1 MVAQRSQAFSH
12 TVTLAQEVENSIHT
26 FWVSEH
32 HNSVSLAGSSPEILI
47 SHIAAKHRIRV
58 GSGGVMLP
66 HYSPYKVAENFRV
79 LEALYPNRIDLGV
92 GRAPGGMPIATRAL
106 QEGKWSH
113 LINTQNKL
121 QTLQCT
127 YMIKYQKTITMQP

>member
-1 MVAQRSQAFSH
+1 
-12 TVTLAQEVENSIHT
+12 
-26 FWVSEH
+26 
-32 HNSVSLAGSSPEILI
+32 
-47 SHIAAKHRIRV
+47 
-58 GSGGVMLP
+58 MLP

-92 GRAPGGMPIATRAL
+92 GRAPGGMPIALRTENGL
-106 QEGKWSH
+106 T
-113 LINTQNKL
+113 IDTQNKL

>member
-1 MVAQRSQAFSH
+1 M
-12 TVTLAQEVENSIHT
+12 
-26 FWVSEH
+26 
-32 HNSVSLAGSSPEILI
+32 
-47 SHIAAKHRIRV
+47 RV

-106 QEGKWSH
+106 QEGKMVS
-113 LINTQNKL
+113 LDQYQNKL
-121 QTLQCT
+121 QMLQCI
-127 YMIKYQKTITMQP
+127 YMIKYQKTIIMRI

>member
-1 MVAQRSQAFSH
+1 
-12 TVTLAQEVENSIHT
+12 
-26 FWVSEH
+26 
-32 HNSVSLAGSSPEILI
+32 
-47 SHIAAKHRIRV
+47 
-58 GSGGVMLP
+58 MLP

-106 QEGKWSH
+106 QEGKMVS